1 MFLIHRPKTQCNK
14 MWDPTR
20 RFSAAFYLSMLV
32 VVFSLAVTGQQVGL
46 VIAMLV
52 VQVLAASWYALSY
65 VPFGRKM
72 VITFFKRTCCKPC
85 CDAYEGST
93 ATTKSGINPMT
104 QI

>member
-1 MFLIHRPKTQCNK
+1 
-14 MWDPTR
+14 
-20 RFSAAFYLSMLV
+20 MLV
-32 VVFSLAVTGQQVGL
+32 IVFSLAVTGQQVGL

-52 VQVLAASWYALSY
+52 IQVLAASWYALSY

-85 CDAYEGST
+85 CDAYEEST
-93 ATTKSGINPMT
+93 AAKSGTNPIS